1 MSMCKDKI
9 QNYKLHHMKLGKVK
23 NLDKDNFTEFKIN
36 NIKDLYW
43 KLREEKRSAL
53 TKSVCRY
60 CFYL

>member
-1 MSMCKDKI
+1 MRKHDVDEI
-9 QNYKLHHMKLGKVK
+9 
-23 NLDKDNFTEFKIN
+23 NLRIDAV
-36 NIKDLYW
+36 KDLDW